1 MTEHSG
7 NLATE
12 TERSGPLYQSATIED
27 IEKID
32 FDQVIKGIPSA
43 DCREYQNRF
52 AEATERAK
60 TEGDDSAASVYAALA
75 ALCGFHFR
83 PTDVN
88 DPFGP
93 MIQMEGRRSAIPSD
107 FRSSASA
114 VALMAERTS
123 DVALKARLSD
133 VAWLLNRRR
142 VDLGLAAISA
152 YCQTVRD
159 VAAGARKFRL
169 NQSNTPY
176 SAQSRNLLKRA
187 LSLAVMRSVGLGK
200 PEEEDV
206 RSLVKQLFGE
216 VLEGSNLRDVQ
227 RFTDLALKYEIIPP
241 LDIGRSSEDWLRR
254 SKVADGHD
262 RLDLLGLAATAYH
275 KGGSMPDHHRCRLE
289 AADTRVRMSQAEN
302 SAMISASLLAD
313 AISELHGIPDVKERR
328 RELRHQLVDVQA
340 NISDELTSFSQEIDL
355 KEIVAAR
362 EASFEGLCL
371 RDMLFYFA
379 DMSQSPT
386 PDHLRAE
393 AQQSIN
399 DNPFSSIL
407 STSFHDRDGKV
418 SYRSENVDLMSAP
431 TDEALRSTVAEAE
444 RIRRQIFAEGDIQT
458 ARRLINESYYV
469 TDGTLVAL
477 LRQSNFVPAELLRT
491 YGRGFQ
497 RFFQGDPVSGLYI
510 LTPLL
515 EASIRHVLKGRGYDV
530 STFDNATKTQQ
541 DLTISAMFDQMK
553 TELLEV
559 FGAAFVADIENVF
572 LDQPGPTIRHQIAH
586 GLMTDG
592 NPYGPDSSYAC
603 WLIFR
608 LCLITLFPHRENIDE
623 DLWQ

>member
-1 MTEHSG
+1 MTDHSG
-7 NLATE
+7 DLAPE
-12 TERSGPLYQSATIED
+12 TERSEPLYQRATTAD
-27 IEKID
+27 VEKVN
-32 FDQVIKGIPSA
+32 FDEVIKGIPSA
-43 DCREYQNRF
+43 DCREYQGSF
-52 AEATERAK
+52 VTATERAK
-60 TEGDDSAASVYAALA
+60 SEGNESAASVYAALS
-75 ALCGFHFR
+75 ALCGLHFR
-83 PTDVN
+83 PGDVN

-93 MIQMEGRRSAIPSD
+93 MIQIEGRRSAIPSD

-114 VALMAERTS
+114 VAMMAERTS

-133 VAWLLNRRR
+133 VAWLLDRRR

-169 NQSNTPY
+169 DQSNTPY

-187 LSLAVMRSVGLGK
+187 MSLAVMRSVGLGK
-200 PEEEDV
+200 PEEKDV
-206 RSLVKQLFGE
+206 RSLVKQLFVD
-216 VLEGSNLRDVQ
+216 VLTGSNLRDVQ
-227 RFTDLALKYEIIPP
+227 RFADLALQYGIIPP
-241 LDIGRSSEDWLRR
+241 LDIGSSCEDWLRR
-254 SKVADGHD
+254 SNVADGHD
-262 RLDLLGLAATAYH
+262 RVDLLVLAATAYH
-275 KGGSMPDHHRCRLE
+275 KGGSMPDHYRCRLE
-289 AADTRVRMSQAEN
+289 AADTRVRMSQAGN
-302 SAMISASLLAD
+302 LAMISASLLAE

-328 RELRHQLVDVQA
+328 RELRHQLIDVQA

-355 KEIVAAR
+355 KEIVKAR
-362 EASFEGLCL
+362 EASFQGLCL

-386 PDHLRAE
+386 PEQLRAE

-399 DNPFSSIL
+399 DNPLSSIL

-469 TDGTLVAL
+469 TEEIFVAL
-477 LRQSNFVPAELLRT
+477 LRDSNFVPAELLRT

-559 FGAAFVADIENVF
+559 FGPAFVADIENVF

-592 NPYGPDSSYAC
+592 NPYGPDSAYAC

-623 DLWQ
+623 NLWQ